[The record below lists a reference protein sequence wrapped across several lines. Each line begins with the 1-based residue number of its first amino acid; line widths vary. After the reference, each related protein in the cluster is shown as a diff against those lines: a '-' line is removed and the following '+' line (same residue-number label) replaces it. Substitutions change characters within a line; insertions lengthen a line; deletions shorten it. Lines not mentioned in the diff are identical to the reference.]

1 MSNHHTT
8 ANTQI
13 KPIENRITSLFVHV
27 TDLRRAAEWYSQL
40 LGLQVREE
48 RLTSGPV
55 YWFDLPEA
63 HLILDSNTENRKNPE
78 WREEMKPRFML
89 ACSNIDEAYEHT
101 EHKAVTYSKPS
112 HHGSMAYFNFSDLE
126 GNTLMVSRNTASAEA
141 NALNPAD
148 CVSPILP
155 RIGGVFVDVT
165 DMKSAVQWYTEL
177 FNLPYDDKDTDP
189 PIYSI
194 PMTNGPVLLL
204 DQHRSWRQE
213 NFTELFYFE
222 TDDIEAA
229 YQYVLDQGFKVT
241 GKPNDFEDLAEFAV
255 IDPDGNR
262 IVIACMK

>member
-1 MSNHHTT
+1 MSLGQNSVTKREPPVLREGFFYIFLSRLMQGYLSKKRIYIPYHILKVHRH
-8 ANTQI
+8 I
-13 KPIENRITSLFVHV
+13 PISEK
-27 TDLRRAAEWYSQL
+27 E
-40 LGLQVREE
+40 
-48 RLTSGPV
+48 
-55 YWFDLPEA
+55 
-63 HLILDSNTENRKNPE
+63 LIH
-78 WREEMKPRFML
+78 
-89 ACSNIDEAYEHT
+89 IY
-101 EHKAVTYSKPS
+101 
-112 HHGSMAYFNFSDLE
+112 GSMAYFNFSDPE
-126 GNTLMVSRNTASAEA
+126 GNTLMVSRNTATAEA

-241 GKPNDFEDLAEFAV
+241 GEPNDFEDLAEFAV

-262 IVIACMK
+262 IIIACMK